1 MAEHVS
7 ELSPEQESPQ
17 QHLQKR
23 FTAHGAVSQ
32 QLPNPVHS
40 ADRDLGA
47 ERTRGA
53 LTCKQTLQKHKT
65 NAVFKLTWVE

>member
-7 ELSPEQESPQ
+7 ELSSEQESPQ
-17 QHLQKR
+17 QHLRLQKR

-32 QLPNPVHS
+32 QLQNPVHS

-47 ERTRGA
+47 VRTRG
-53 LTCKQTLQKHKT
+53 L
-65 NAVFKLTWVE
+65 